1 MNLSLIA
8 ALLGAVINMVLSVVI
23 PCLIN
28 KSQQPL
34 LQQIK
39 EVYDS
44 NRKLIVVSSL
54 IIAIT
59 IYMAIEF
66 APEIQDMMEDSDV
79 APAYASND
87 QALNMLR
94 QMGGSY

>member
-66 APEIQDMMEDSDV
+66 APEVKEMMDDDV
-79 APAYASND
+79 PAQFATSNN
-87 QALNMLR
+87 QLEGLR
-94 QMGGSY
+94 QMGGAY